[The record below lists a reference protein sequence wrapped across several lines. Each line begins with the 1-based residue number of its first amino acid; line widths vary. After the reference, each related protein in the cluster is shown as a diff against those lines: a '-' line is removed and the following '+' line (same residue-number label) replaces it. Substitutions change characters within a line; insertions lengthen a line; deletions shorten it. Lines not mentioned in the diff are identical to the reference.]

1 MIAKAMQES
10 LASMAQLTHHTSFDA
25 SGMLALRAKFKAAPE
40 ELELSGITLNDM
52 ILFAV
57 SRVLGGIRR

>member
-1 MIAKAMQES
+1 MQES

-40 ELELSGITLNDM
+40 ELELSGITLM